1 MIRSH
6 TRTLGTNAQASW
18 ELPCP
23 SELPKHFLYLRA
35 LPEPRRLG
43 DSEVVDLGDLGD
55 RDDLV
60 DLVDGGDRI
69 DLLDLDA
76 LGSLG
81 DLSDWGDRRDLG
93 DIGDFGDFGELD
105 QLRDLDDFGGSTLP
119 AFFLWSMADLAGAR
133 AVEDAEWRISRNLTR
148 AMAERGH
155 HLSAP
160 VQQSTVETIP
170 DDSGAFCE
178 MIFVPGLPNGS
189 SDYQRLS
196 EARCPST
203 TASRASLVEPARG
216 VEGGGP
222 EDEPRSGFT
231 IAPLVR
237 FCLMATFQGR
247 CNTKEPQPLS
257 RPVWLLP
264 AQSKD
269 GPVALPSAL
278 SGGYRGL
285 SGRACTINHHREQP
299 A

>member
-1 MIRSH
+1 M
-6 TRTLGTNAQASW
+6 
-18 ELPCP
+18 
-23 SELPKHFLYLRA
+23 FLCC
-35 LPEPRRLG
+35 
-43 DSEVVDLGDLGD
+43 
-55 RDDLV
+55 
-60 DLVDGGDRI
+60 
-69 DLLDLDA
+69 
-76 LGSLG
+76 
-81 DLSDWGDRRDLG
+81 
-93 DIGDFGDFGELD
+93 
-105 QLRDLDDFGGSTLP
+105 ST
-119 AFFLWSMADLAGAR
+119 AFFAETCCFSGAPGA

-148 AMAERGH
+148 AMAERGL

-160 VQQSTVETIP
+160 VHQSTVETIP

-203 TASRASLVEPARG
+203 TAPIIRHVLTVPNVGASLVEPARG

-222 EDEPRSGFT
+222 EDEPTSGFTIAPLVRFCLMATFQGCCNTKEPQPLSRPVWLLPAQSKDGPVALSSALSGGYRGLSGRACTINHHRSSLVEPARGVEGGGPEDEPTSGFT

-269 GPVALPSAL
+269 GPVALSSAL